1 MTISTIVLPITGV
14 FGGGGRV
21 GGFPPKDEGTLIN
34 WLNRLA
40 DALKRP
46 VGNAVKALLAI
57 VGRIVRAILSLLG
70 AAVRFADEHTWILFV
85 FIEALFGIWLI
96 QNVKNG

>member
-1 MTISTIVLPITGV
+1 MTISAIVLPITGV

-40 DALKRP
+40 DALKRLA
-46 VGNAVKALLAI
+46 GNAVKALLAI
-57 VGRIVRAILSLLG
+57 VGRIVGAILSLLG
-70 AAVRFADEHTWILFV
+70 TAVRFVDEHT
-85 FIEALFGIWLI
+85 
-96 QNVKNG
+96 